1 MRSDLK
7 KSICIRLNR
16 AEFSCLAELATET
29 GDTPTALAARLVVD
43 ALSAVQREKTMD
55 QQLRELERRLT
66 RTNLAMFAAVAN
78 YDDAA
83 RHEFHQRVKNLLAT
97 NGVQK

>member
-7 KSICIRLNR
+7 KSICIRLSR
-16 AEFSCLAELATET
+16 AEFSCLSELAAET
-29 GDTPTALAARLVVD
+29 GDTPTALAARLVVE

-55 QQLRELERRLT
+55 QQLRELERRMV
-66 RTNLAMFAAVAN
+66 RTNFAMFAAVAN

-83 RHEFHQRVKNLLAT
+83 RHEFHQRVKSFLAT
-97 NGVQK
+97 SGVQK